1 MPKINPA
8 LEQQFKQAPD
18 QAFDLIVRTLGDV
31 TPHLDWFAGAGF
43 TVKQQFRMS
52 PGVAVSGLGRAALA
66 LLEQPW
72 VVSIEADAPVRA
84 I

>member
-1 MPKINPA
+1 MTKINAA

-18 QAFDLIVRTLGDV
+18 QAFDLIVRTSGDV
-31 TPHLDWFAGAGF
+31 RPHLDWLAGAGF
-43 TVKQQFRMS
+43 KVKQQFRIS
-52 PGVAVSGLGRAALA
+52 PGVAVTGPGRAALA

-72 VVSIEADAPVRA
+72 VVSVEADAPVRA